1 MFEDRLKAAR
11 EKKGLSVKQ
20 AAAALRLPYTTYN
33 NYEKNQREPT
43 GGMLCKIAEFYGVS
57 TDYLL
62 TGRSFETLHIRKQ
75 LAAAQDILDGLMKD
89 LK

>member
-62 TGRSFETLHIRKQ
+62 GRAEFTAEANHEDSAI
-75 LAAAQDILDGLMKD
+75 
-89 LK
+89 